1 VGKEKEMKNFI
12 FAFNRELRTLID
24 LRTDEDRHHYY
35 ACAYDDE
42 HGKEIDRFL
51 SSSWSEEENEDLGVI
66 TFLED
71 KIAKDLWHFE
81 HDRPNTIRYKPL
93 AARGKGA
100 IVEILYYCYEDDYSR
115 NGRRPWYSVIRKI
128 QLNPYVPISERTKL
142 VLRFWEKGEDRSS
155 NFEIGINSQMPIE
168 FQVLKYAEK
177 YFKLFKFDCCTH
189 IDVCSEDRKTK
200 IFTVKHYEDGKFY
213 ISQIY

>member
-1 VGKEKEMKNFI
+1 MKNNFK
-12 FAFNRELRTLID
+12 FMFNKELKTLID

-35 ACAYDDE
+35 ACAHDE
-42 HGKEIDRFL
+42 HYKEIDRFL
-51 SSSWSEEENEDLGVI
+51 SGSWTEAENEDLKIVS
-66 TFLED
+66 FLED
-71 KIAKDLWHFE
+71 EIAKELWHFE

-128 QLNPYVPISERTKL
+128 QLNPYVPISERTNL

-155 NFEIGINSQMPIE
+155 NFEIGVDPQMPVE
-168 FQVLKYAEK
+168 FQALRYIEK
-177 YFKLFKFDCCTH
+177 YFKLFEFDCCTH
-189 IDVCSEDRKTK
+189 IDVCDESKETK
-200 IFTVKHYEDGKFY
+200 ILTVKPCEDGKFY